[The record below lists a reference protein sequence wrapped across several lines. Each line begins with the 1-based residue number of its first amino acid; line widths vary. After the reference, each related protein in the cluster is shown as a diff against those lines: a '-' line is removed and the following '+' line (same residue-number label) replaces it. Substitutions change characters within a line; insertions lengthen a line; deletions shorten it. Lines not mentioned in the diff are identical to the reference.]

1 MKKIAEMIDQ
11 HPDESV
17 SILRNWLNESEKR
30 ASG

>member
-17 SILRNWLNESEKR
+17 SILRTWLNESEQR
-30 ASG
+30 AS